1 MFLFLQTI
9 FLSVVRTPIHTH
21 IHTTHTVFSHF
32 HSYLLFL
39 FLFSPFLFIF
49 SSFTRLLLNYRFLF
63 FLVSRVSG
71 ICFINAYSM
80 SHGILSMQRKN
91 KKFAD
96 FYDHVYNVSKM
107 RDVINWRLLLLL
119 YSAFSRQINLFFFV
133 KEKMTD
139 KILLIK

>member
-39 FLFSPFLFIF
+39 FLFSIF
-49 SSFTRLLLNYRFLF
+49 SLHFFLTRLLLNYISYSYSF
-63 FLVSRVSG
+63 FFILHVSG

-80 SHGILSMQRKN
+80 FHGILSMQRKN

-96 FYDHVYNVSKM
+96 FYDHVYNISKM
-107 RDVINWRLLLLL
+107 RGVINWRLLLLL
-119 YSAFSRQINLFFFV
+119 YSASSKQIKCFV
-133 KEKMTD
+133 S
-139 KILLIK
+139 